1 MPNFELKDKRC
12 ANCGACVI
20 ACADRKNLGT
30 HCDIRKLLQFERG
43 EFPNVEARTLST
55 SCYHC
60 DNPKCVE
67 VCPTGAMHVEKK
79 FHTVQVDRN
88 QCINCHTCVKGCP
101 YGQIT
106 LDDDDKIMKC
116 DFCIDE
122 LKEGKQPVC
131 IEACVLRCLH
141 IVDDK
146 EISANHR
153 RINQY
158 LEGSQQVDIGAHF
171 YVVEGK

>member
-1 MPNFELKDKRC
+1 
-12 ANCGACVI
+12 
-20 ACADRKNLGT
+20 
-30 HCDIRKLLQFERG
+30 
-43 EFPNVEARTLST
+43 
-55 SCYHC
+55 
-60 DNPKCVE
+60 
-67 VCPTGAMHVEKK
+67 MHVEKK

-122 LKEGKQPVC
+122 LKEGRQPVC
-131 IEACVLRCLH
+131 VEACVLRCLH